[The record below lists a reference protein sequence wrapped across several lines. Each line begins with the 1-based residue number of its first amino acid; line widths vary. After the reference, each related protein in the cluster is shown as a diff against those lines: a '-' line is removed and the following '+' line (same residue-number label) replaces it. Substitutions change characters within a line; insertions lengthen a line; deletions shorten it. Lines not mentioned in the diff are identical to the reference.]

1 MNETQKKE
9 YTAPQLEINF
19 VGMEESIAA
28 GSANIVPTDL
38 NQQVYEQ
45 WDTKP
50 EVTEE
55 IIW

>member
-1 MNETQKKE
+1 MKHKKE